1 MSNSIRD
8 KKIKEMTLAAMLLAI
23 TYIIPTLT
31 QSIPSFNIWFS
42 PMHLPV
48 LVAGF
53 AIGWKYGLLIGF
65 LAPILR
71 AYTIGMPA
79 PIAAWPMAFELA
91 SYGFITGIM
100 YQYLPKRL
108 PYIYLS
114 LITALIFGRGVNIL
128 SKLAFL
134 PLFGQKFVFIS
145 VFNSILQT
153 YPAFILNLILVPLIL
168 IALHRAKLIRG
179 FKI

>member
-1 MSNSIRD
+1 MSNSIRN

-31 QSIPSFNIWFS
+31 QSIPSFNILVFTNAFTC
-42 PMHLPV
+42 

-79 PIAAWPMAFELA
+79 PIAQAN
-91 SYGFITGIM
+91 GI
-100 YQYLPKRL
+100 
-108 PYIYLS
+108 
-114 LITALIFGRGVNIL
+114 
-128 SKLAFL
+128 
-134 PLFGQKFVFIS
+134 
-145 VFNSILQT
+145 
-153 YPAFILNLILVPLIL
+153 
-168 IALHRAKLIRG
+168 
-179 FKI
+179 